1 MRYMNGLAAAFLALI
16 IGGAWMHS
24 AAQAPGGSYR
34 ETCRDVEVRGSTL
47 YANCKDANNG
57 WQRTELRDYDRCG
70 GEIQNLNGSLQ
81 CTGDNRG
88 GNRGRGDGR
97 PGGFGWRQGDRGYNG
112 APRGSYVETCQ
123 DIHTDGNTL
132 MARCQK
138 KNGGWRDSTL
148 KHYDHCGT
156 IENDNGRLSCR

>member
-1 MRYMNGLAAAFLALI
+1 MRYVNGLAVVFLLI
-16 IGGAWMHS
+16 VGGAWMHS

-47 YANCKDANNG
+47 YANCKDANNE
-57 WQRTELRDYDRCG
+57 WRRTELRDYDRCG

-81 CTGDNRG
+81 CTGDDRRG
-88 GNRGRGDGR
+88 GDR
-97 PGGFGWRQGDRGYNG
+97 GGFGWRHGDRGYNG

-132 MARCQK
+132 IARCQK
-138 KNGGWRDSTL
+138 RNGSWRDTTL
-148 KHYDHCGT
+148 RHYDRCGT